1 MLHAMALQAAMLDV
15 CISICWNFVIRVLNI
30 IWVVVRKESILAV
43 CLIQLA
49 EVLMSV
55 LGYIV
60 MAMAVS
66 LLCTSRFYCWSTC
79 KSDSIPYTSFSS
91 SDLTSIVCLMNLLPD
106 VANWVR
112 LIFVILYSCTQHHQ
126 SPAYKLNHKLDP
138 HLHLY
143 KLTRYWCHLDEG
155 WCYTSYWWS
164 KVQDLPDSD
173 R

>member
-1 MLHAMALQAAMLDV
+1 M
-15 CISICWNFVIRVLNI
+15 
-30 IWVVVRKESILAV
+30 RKESILAV

-66 LLCTSRFYCWSTC
+66 LLCTSRFYCCSTC

-106 VANWVR
+106 VTN
-112 LIFVILYSCTQHHQ
+112 
-126 SPAYKLNHKLDP
+126 
-138 HLHLY
+138 
-143 KLTRYWCHLDEG
+143 
-155 WCYTSYWWS
+155 
-164 KVQDLPDSD
+164 
-173 R
+173 